1 MRYDPSDRIFSLSFA
16 RDPEEHAD
24 AMMEAGRKLVTRSG
38 PASVWRPFFVMIGGG
53 IAIGLAMEFYRGLVL
68 PALLGTTDVTPLPVV
83 LLELLPVALV
93 VGVLIAAYVM
103 RAGIRQQRAIVA
115 RLDPKIF
122 VDIDIL
128 RQGLRISSGPMLTEM
143 DWTGV
148 RDIVAAGNRLDIETE
163 AYVIYVP
170 ERAFANRAAFNEAA
184 GQIRTLWREARRNEH
199 DSRMI
204 AAGLD

>member
-1 MRYDPSDRIFSLSFA
+1 MRYDPSERILSFSFA

-24 AMMEAGRKLVTRSG
+24 AMMEAGRKLLTRAG
-38 PASVWRPFFVMIGGG
+38 PASVWRPFFVMIGAG
-53 IAIGLAMEFYRGLVL
+53 IAIGVAMELYRGFVL
-68 PALLGTTDVTPLPVV
+68 PALLGTADVTPLPVV
-83 LLELLPVALV
+83 LLELLPVVLV
-93 VGVLIAAYVM
+93 AGMLVAAFAM
-103 RAGIRQQRAIVA
+103 RAGIRQQRAIAA
-115 RLDPKIF
+115 RLDPKVF

-128 RQGLRISSGPMLTEM
+128 RQGLRISSGPLLMEM

-170 ERAFANRAAFNEAA
+170 ERAFASRAAFDEAA
-184 GQIRTLWREARRNEH
+184 GQIRTLWREARRNAH